1 MFFSST
7 LGIELNLP
15 TEIYFSFCIMA
26 KSNLNFA
33 IFCPLFNN
41 IIPLSIN
48 TEIDGFVEI
57 FEHVFAV
64 RFKLHVH
71 SFLVE

>member
-1 MFFSST
+1 
-7 LGIELNLP
+7 
-15 TEIYFSFCIMA
+15 MA